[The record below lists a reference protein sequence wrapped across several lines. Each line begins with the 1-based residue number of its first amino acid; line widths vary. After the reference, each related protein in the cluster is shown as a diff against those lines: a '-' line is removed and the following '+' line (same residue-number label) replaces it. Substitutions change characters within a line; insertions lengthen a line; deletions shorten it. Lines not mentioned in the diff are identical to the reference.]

1 MNNFLSPDPS
11 SLHPLPPAK
20 HENDTQNKSLDFLI
34 QSLTWQTLKDLKQM
48 FTLHLTIWQ
57 SEKFEI
63 HNEKCKN
70 ANVKAKKFNSGGK
83 KLPLKVKPNVMFFGR
98 NGLP

>member
-1 MNNFLSPDPS
+1 
-11 SLHPLPPAK
+11 
-20 HENDTQNKSLDFLI
+20 
-34 QSLTWQTLKDLKQM
+34 M

-83 KLPLKVKPNVMFFGR
+83 KIATQSETQCYVFW
-98 NGLP
+98 